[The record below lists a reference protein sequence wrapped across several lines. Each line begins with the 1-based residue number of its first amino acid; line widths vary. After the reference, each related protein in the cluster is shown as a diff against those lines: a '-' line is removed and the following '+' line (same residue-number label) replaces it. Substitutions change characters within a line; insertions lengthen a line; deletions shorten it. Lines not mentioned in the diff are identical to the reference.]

1 MLHLAISI
9 QRPKYVP
16 FSKVVNKLNITPEKE
31 KVLTQDMASLSG
43 SQRYPRGD
51 MGTSLSGLF
60 NG

>member
-1 MLHLAISI
+1 M
-9 QRPKYVP
+9 P

-31 KVLTQDMASLSG
+31 NVLTQDMASLSG
-43 SQRYPRGD
+43 SQRCPRGD